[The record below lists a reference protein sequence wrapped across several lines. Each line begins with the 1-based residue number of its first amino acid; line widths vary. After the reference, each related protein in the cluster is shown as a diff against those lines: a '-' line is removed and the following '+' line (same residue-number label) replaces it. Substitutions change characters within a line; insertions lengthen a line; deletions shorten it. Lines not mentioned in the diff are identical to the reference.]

1 MQGTRIRLLVGG
13 WLLAAS
19 GFGVHAETLQPDP
32 AWQEGKLDNGFSWQ
46 LLTTP
51 QRPSDRIELRL
62 IVNTGSLVESAQQTG
77 FSHLLPR
84 LAMVHN
90 TALDTNQ
97 QRALWQ
103 QAMDPQRPLP
113 PAISSYDFTQYN
125 LSLPNNRPELLKE
138 ALSWLA
144 ATAGKM
150 TINEQVVS
158 TALTATD
165 PIATWPPNTQ
175 DVWWRYRLKGST
187 MLAHDPGEQPRAPV
201 DIAQLN
207 AFYQQWYTPDGM
219 TLYVVGN
226 VDSRSMAEQ
235 INKAF
240 SPLQGKRVAP
250 AALPTL
256 SPLPH
261 QPINLVNGGMMQDRL
276 SLVWDTPWQPIRDSQ
291 NLQRYWQSDLA
302 REALFWHVQR
312 ALADSKAQNV
322 QVGFDCRVLYQR
334 AQCAINMDSP
344 NASLA
349 QNLNQVAREL
359 ATVRD
364 KGLPQEE
371 FDALMAQKLLELN
384 KLFATY
390 ARTDTDILMGQR
402 LRSQQNSV
410 VDIAPEQYQKLRQA
424 FLSELT
430 RDQLNQELRQQLT
443 QELTMVLIQPQGEPE
458 TNVRM
463 LQDSWDKVMKVPD
476 APVAAA
482 TPDEAK
488 PENNGSA
495 SATDPAQPS
504 S

>member
-13 WLLAAS
+13 LLLTAT
-19 GFGVHAETLQPDP
+19 GFGAHAETLQPDP

-62 IVNTGSLVESAQQTG
+62 VVNTGSLAESAQQTG

-113 PAISSYDFTQYN
+113 PAISSYDYTQYN

-138 ALSWLA
+138 ALNWLA

-150 TINEQVVS
+150 SINEQVVA
-158 TALTATD
+158 TALSATD
-165 PIATWPPNTQ
+165 PIATWPSDTQ

-187 MLAHDPGEQPRAPV
+187 MLAHDPGEPPRAPV
-201 DIAQLN
+201 DPAQLN
-207 AFYQQWYTPDGM
+207 SFYEQWYTPDNM

-226 VDSRSMAEQ
+226 VDSRTIMEQ
-235 INKAF
+235 IGKTFAT
-240 SPLQGKRVAP
+240 LKGKRDTPAP
-250 AALPTL
+250 LPTL

-261 QPINLVNGGMMQDRL
+261 QPVNLVDGSLAQDRL
-276 SLVWDTPWQPIRDSQ
+276 SLVWDTSWQPIRESQ
-291 NLQRYWQSDLA
+291 YLQRYWQSDLA

-312 ALADSKAQNV
+312 ALADNKAQNV

-334 AQCAINMDSP
+334 AQCSINMESP
-344 NASLA
+344 NASLP
-349 QNLNQVAREL
+349 QNMNQIAKAL
-359 ATVRD
+359 AVVRD
-364 KGLPQEE
+364 KGLPQDE

-384 KLFATY
+384 KLFTTY

-402 LRSQQNSV
+402 LRSQQNAV
-410 VDIAPEQYQKLRQA
+410 VDIAPEQYQKLRQS

-430 RDQLNQELRQQLT
+430 REQLNQELRQQLT
-443 QELTMVLIQPQGEPE
+443 QELTMVLIQPQGEAE
-458 TNVRM
+458 TNVKM
-463 LQDSWDKVMKVPD
+463 LQESWNKVMAVPD
-476 APVAAA
+476 APAAPA
-482 TPDEAK
+482 PDESSKA
-488 PENNGSA
+488 ENS
-495 SATDPAQPS
+495 TDRGA
-504 S
+504 

>member
-13 WLLAAS
+13 LLLAAS

-84 LAMVHN
+84 LALVHN

-103 QAMDPQRPLP
+103 QAMDPHRPLP

-138 ALSWLA
+138 ALNWLS

-150 TINEQVVS
+150 ALNEQVVT
-158 TALTATD
+158 TALSASD

-187 MLAHDPGEQPRAPV
+187 LLAHDPGEQPRAPV
-201 DIAQLN
+201 DIAQLKN
-207 AFYQQWYTPDGM
+207 FYQQWYTPDAM

-226 VDSRSMAEQ
+226 VDSRSLAEQ

-240 SPLQGKRVAP
+240 APLQGKRASP
-250 AALPTL
+250 AAMPTL

-261 QPINLVNGGMMQDRL
+261 QPVNLVNGAINQDRL
-276 SLVWDTPWQPIRDSQ
+276 SLVWDSPWQPIRDSQ
-291 NLQRYWQSDLA
+291 NLERYWQSDLA

-312 ALADSKAQNV
+312 ALADSKAQSV

-344 NASLA
+344 NASLP
-349 QNLNQVAREL
+349 QNMNLVAKEL
-359 ATVRD
+359 AAVRD
-364 KGLPQEE
+364 KGLPQDE

-402 LRSQQNSV
+402 LRSQQNAV
-410 VDIAPEQYQKLRQA
+410 VDIAPEQYQKLRQS
-424 FLSELT
+424 FLGGLT

-443 QELTMVLIQPQGEPE
+443 QELTMVLIQPEGEAE
-458 TNVRM
+458 TNVKM
-463 LQDSWDKVMKVPD
+463 LQESWDKVMTPPETPTTPASPD
-476 APVAAA
+476 DVKNDGNASSSELAP
-482 TPDEAK
+482 
-488 PENNGSA
+488 
-495 SATDPAQPS
+495 PS

>member
-1 MQGTRIRLLVGG
+1 
-13 WLLAAS
+13 
-19 GFGVHAETLQPDP
+19 
-32 AWQEGKLDNGFSWQ
+32 
-46 LLTTP
+46 
-51 QRPSDRIELRL
+51 
-62 IVNTGSLVESAQQTG
+62 
-77 FSHLLPR
+77 
-84 LAMVHN
+84 
-90 TALDTNQ
+90 
-97 QRALWQ
+97 
-103 QAMDPQRPLP
+103 
-113 PAISSYDFTQYN
+113 
-125 LSLPNNRPELLKE
+125 
-138 ALSWLA
+138 
-144 ATAGKM
+144 
-150 TINEQVVS
+150 
-158 TALTATD
+158 
-165 PIATWPPNTQ
+165 
-175 DVWWRYRLKGST
+175 

-476 APVAAA
+476 APAAAA